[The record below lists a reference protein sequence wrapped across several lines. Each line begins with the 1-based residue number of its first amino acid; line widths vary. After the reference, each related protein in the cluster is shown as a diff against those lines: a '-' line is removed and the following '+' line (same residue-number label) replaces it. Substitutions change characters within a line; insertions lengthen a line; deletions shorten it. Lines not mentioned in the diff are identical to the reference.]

1 MIVGDWVT
9 FKAGRTV
16 QLDIACGEK
25 PGGAVGGLLCIEEE
39 GAAYDRMPDGRPK
52 WPIFTTVP
60 LSERQKQTFE
70 KVGYGIGINPPRFNY
85 RPKVDAREVL
95 KKTDVG
101 VDVNI

>member
-1 MIVGDWVT
+1 M
-9 FKAGRTV
+9 KATCV
-16 QLDIACGEK
+16 K
-25 PGGAVGGLLCIEEE
+25 PASPLAKDAFL
-39 GAAYDRMPDGRPK
+39 PDQSGK
-52 WPIFTTVP
+52 LGTVP